1 MDCSILT
8 QSSSHPQPE
17 TSTLVTYT
25 TLTTC
30 PVTSTF
36 SHNLTTYISTSL
48 TTSTIVVTS
57 CKGGCPPKPTSSL
70 VHPPPPETHPTP
82 PETHPTPPETHPT
95 PPETHPTP
103 PETHPTPPETHPTPP
118 NKTPETHPPPKP
130 TPSAIYPNVSFSS
143 LLSPFILVGVNLSW
157 RKYAIRPLAVSSVVR
172 TLNIAIDLAE

>member
-8 QSSSHPQPE
+8 ESSSHPQPE

-57 CKGGCPPKPTSSL
+57 CKGGCPPKPTL
-70 VHPPPPETHPTP
+70 TVVPPLPIETHPVPPETHPVPPSKTPGTNPIP
-82 PETHPTPPETHPT
+82 PETHPVPPETHPV
-95 PPETHPTP
+95 PTS
-103 PETHPTPPETHPTPP
+103 
-118 NKTPETHPPPKP
+118 KTPETHPVPPETHPVPPSKTPKP
-130 TPSAIYPNVSFSS
+130 TPSVIYPNVSCSCLCLLSS
-143 LLSPFILVGVNLSW
+143 LF
-157 RKYAIRPLAVSSVVR
+157 A
-172 TLNIAIDLAE
+172 